1 MRLKPGD
8 RVMVQDKSR
17 ATIVFDDKCRLDIE
31 ANKLVT
37 VPDESVCACGLLVQ
51 QGLNP
56 AGGGPIGGGTAITN
70 GQGALITGSIIAI
83 GLCLD
88 DSFVGERICGENK
101 DNDTVSP

>member
-8 RVMVQDKSR
+8 RIMVQAGSH

-37 VPDESVCACGLLVQ
+37 VPEQSVCACGLLVE

-56 AGGGPIGGGTAITN
+56 AGGAAIGGTVVTN
-70 GQGALITGSIIAI
+70 AQGAIIAGAIIAI
-83 GLCLD
+83 DLCVD
-88 DSFVGERICGENK
+88 DSFVGEKICGENQ
-101 DNDTVSP
+101 DTDTVSP